1 MFCEKCGAQLPDGA
15 RFCHYCGAKV
25 ETPFPV
31 KQEVVDPKPEQP
43 KEQKKTRYTDE
54 EIEKMKV
61 ELANHRRRQSNFSV
75 AGGLLLG
82 LGIALFVV
90 GLIIFIVSTVA
101 ITRDGQGTH
110 AFGIVFGYLGI
121 IFGFLMIPLGIAFLI
136 ISSTLFGKKAD
147 NRERAIKEHE
157 QGK

>member
-54 EIEKMKV
+54 EIEKMKI
-61 ELANHRRRQSNFSV
+61 ELVDHRRRQSNFSI
-75 AGGLLLG
+75 AGGVLLG
-82 LGIALFVV
+82 VGIALFVI
-90 GLIIFIVSTVA
+90 GLI
-101 ITRDGQGTH
+101 
-110 AFGIVFGYLGI
+110 VF
-121 IFGFLMIPLGIAFLI
+121 
-136 ISSTLFGKKAD
+136 ISSTSILLKLTKYGLTYFLIYVGIYLLTAS
-147 NRERAIKEHE
+147 
-157 QGK
+157 G